1 MLACETGCPRS
12 RKVASSVQTDF
23 QTDVD
28 AIGRI
33 SAVPTILEVLARVTG
48 MRFVAVARVTGERWI
63 TCSALDRIGFGLTP
77 GDELPV
83 ETTICH
89 EIEDSRQP
97 VIIDDVERDGIYCNH
112 PTPKTY
118 GFRSYIS
125 MPIIR
130 ANGAFFGTL
139 CAIDP
144 LPANLEDGTTADMFK
159 LFADLIASHLDDQEK
174 LATSEAEL
182 ASARHVADLRD
193 QFIAVLGHD
202 LRNPLASID
211 AGVSMLAK
219 RPLDERTRTIVG
231 LMRGS
236 VVRMGGIIDN
246 VLDLARAR
254 LGGGLSLSRDADV
267 PVEETLRQVIDELR
281 SIRPDARVEV
291 ELAIDD
297 PVPCDRSRIGQLL
310 SNLLG
315 NALTHGAEDRP
326 IAVHARTDD
335 GRFELSVSNHGAPIP
350 DAALESLFQPF
361 FRADTRP
368 SQQGLGLGLY
378 IAAQIAEAHGGTL
391 VAVST
396 PDETRFT
403 FRMPI

>member
-1 MLACETGCPRS
+1 
-12 RKVASSVQTDF
+12 VQTDL
-23 QTDVD
+23 QKDVD

-33 SAVPTILEVLARVTG
+33 PAVPTILEVLARVTG
-48 MRFVAVARVTGERWI
+48 MRFVAVARVTGERWV

-77 GDELPV
+77 GDELQV

-89 EIEDSRQP
+89 EIEESGQA
-97 VIIDDVERDGIYCNH
+97 VIIDDVEQDGIYCNH
-112 PTPKTY
+112 PTPKMY

-125 MPIIR
+125 VPIIR
-130 ANGAFFGTL
+130 ADGAFFGTL

-144 LPANLEDGTTADMFK
+144 LPATLKDETTAGMFT
-159 LFADLIASHLDDQEK
+159 LFADLIASHLDGQEK

-182 ASARHVADLRD
+182 ANARELAHLRE

-219 RPLDERTRTIVG
+219 RSLDDRARNIVG

-267 PVEETLRQVIDELR
+267 PIEETLRQVVDELR

-291 ELAIDD
+291 DLTIDR
-297 PVPCDRSRIGQLL
+297 PVPCDRSRVGQLL

-326 IAVHARTDD
+326 IMVEARTDD
-335 GRFELSVSNHGAPIP
+335 GGFELSVRNHGAPIP
-350 DAALESLFQPF
+350 DTAMGNLFQPF

-378 IAAQIAEAHGGTL
+378 IASQIAEAHDGTL
-391 VAVST
+391 DAAST

>member
-1 MLACETGCPRS
+1 
-12 RKVASSVQTDF
+12 
-23 QTDVD
+23 
-28 AIGRI
+28 
-33 SAVPTILEVLARVTG
+33 
-48 MRFVAVARVTGERWI
+48 MRFVAVARVTGDRWV
-63 TCSALDRIGFGLTP
+63 TCSVKDDLGFGLTP
-77 GDELPV
+77 GDELQV

-89 EIEDSRQP
+89 EIEQNREP
-97 VIIDDVERDGIYCNH
+97 VIIDDVEVDGVFCNH
-112 PTPKTY
+112 PTPQMY

-130 ANGAFFGTL
+130 TDGSFFGTL

-144 LPANLEDGTTADMFK
+144 QPAQLQNPATIGMFS
-159 LFADLIASHLDDQEK
+159 LFAELLAGHLDGQDR
-174 LATSEAEL
+174 LATSEAALSSERHDSEL
-182 ASARHVADLRD
+182 RE

-211 AGVSMLAK
+211 AGLNMLAK
-219 RPLDERTRTIVG
+219 RPLDERSQGVVG
-231 LMRGS
+231 LMRGA

-267 PVEETLRQVIDELR
+267 PIEETLRQVVDELR

-291 ELAIDD
+291 DLTIDR
-297 PVPCDRSRIGQLL
+297 PVPCDRSRVGQLL

-326 IAVHARTDD
+326 IAIRARTGDD
-335 GRFELSVSNHGAPIP
+335 GFELVVSNEGAPIP
-350 DAALESLFQPF
+350 EAAVSSLFQPF

-378 IAAQIAEAHGGTL
+378 IASQIAEAHDGTL
-391 VAVST
+391 DAVST
-396 PDETRFT
+396 PQETRFT
-403 FRMPI
+403 FRMPIRHTEAA

>member
-1 MLACETGCPRS
+1 M
-12 RKVASSVQTDF
+12 QTDL
-23 QTDVD
+23 QKDVD

-33 SAVPTILEVLARVTG
+33 PAVPTILEVLARVTG
-48 MRFVAVARVTGERWI
+48 MRFVAVARVTGERWV

-77 GDELPV
+77 GDELQV

-89 EIEDSRQP
+89 EIEESRQA
-97 VIIDDVERDGIYCNH
+97 VIIDDVEQDGIYCNH
-112 PTPKTY
+112 PTPKMY

-125 MPIIR
+125 VPIIR
-130 ANGAFFGTL
+130 ADGAFFGTL

-144 LPANLEDGTTADMFK
+144 LPATLKDETTAGMFT
-159 LFADLIASHLDDQEK
+159 LFADLIASHLDGQEK

-182 ASARHVADLRD
+182 ANARELAHLRE

-219 RPLDERTRTIVG
+219 RPLDDRARNIVG

-267 PVEETLRQVIDELR
+267 PIEETLRQVVDELR

-291 ELAIDD
+291 DLTIDR
-297 PVPCDRSRIGQLL
+297 PVPCDRSRVGQLL

-326 IAVHARTDD
+326 IMVEARTDD
-335 GRFELSVSNHGAPIP
+335 GRFELSVRNHGAPIP
-350 DAALESLFQPF
+350 DAAMGNLFQPF

-378 IAAQIAEAHGGTL
+378 IASQIAEAHDGTL
-391 VAVST
+391 DAAST

>member
-1 MLACETGCPRS
+1 TA
-12 RKVASSVQTDF
+12 
-23 QTDVD
+23 
-28 AIGRI
+28 
-33 SAVPTILEVLARVTG
+33 G
-48 MRFVAVARVTGERWI
+48 MFT
-63 TCSALDRIGFGLTP
+63 
-77 GDELPV
+77 
-83 ETTICH
+83 
-89 EIEDSRQP
+89 
-97 VIIDDVERDGIYCNH
+97 
-112 PTPKTY
+112 
-118 GFRSYIS
+118 
-125 MPIIR
+125 
-130 ANGAFFGTL
+130 
-139 CAIDP
+139 
-144 LPANLEDGTTADMFK
+144 
-159 LFADLIASHLDDQEK
+159 LFADLIASHLDGQEK

-267 PVEETLRQVIDELR
+267 PIEETLGQVIDELR

-291 ELAIDD
+291 KLAIDR
-297 PVPCDRSRIGQLL
+297 PVSCDRSRVGQLL

-326 IAVHARTDD
+326 IMVEAHTDD
-335 GRFELSVSNHGAPIP
+335 GGFELSVRNHGAPIP
-350 DAALESLFQPF
+350 DAAMASLFQPF

-378 IAAQIAEAHGGTL
+378 IASQIAEAHGGTL
-391 VAVST
+391 DAAST
-396 PDETRFT
+396 SDETRFT
-403 FRMPI
+403 FRMPG